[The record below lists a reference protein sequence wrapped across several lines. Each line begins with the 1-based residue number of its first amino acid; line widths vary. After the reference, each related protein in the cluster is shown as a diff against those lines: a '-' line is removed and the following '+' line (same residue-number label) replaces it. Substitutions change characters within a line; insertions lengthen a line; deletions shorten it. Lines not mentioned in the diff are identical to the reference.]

1 MKHRIVLLA
10 AGGALLAVVVFVTGW
25 LGGQWLEGRRQT
37 VLNTSLVVRQVQTLS
52 EYVTV
57 KYVLERVVVLED
69 AKWYG
74 ENRLLLLAHGVVKAG
89 IDFSALQP
97 DDVVIRERTIT
108 LNLPEPRITD
118 AYLDEKK
125 TQVIE
130 RTTGLLR
137 EFDKDLEQHARRG
150 AVADLRTA
158 ARANGILKDARERA
172 EFQLRTVLLHLGFE
186 EVRFERPTATEL
198 PPPVLLPP
206 AELAP
211 APPLKTP

>member
-10 AGGALLAVVVFVTGW
+10 AGGALLAVVVFVLGW
-25 LGGQWLEGRRQT
+25 LGGQWQEGRRQT
-37 VLNTSLVVRQVQTLS
+37 LLNTSLVIRQVQTLS
-52 EYVTV
+52 EFVTV
-57 KYVLERVVVLED
+57 KYVLERVVILED
-69 AKWYG
+69 ARWYG

-89 IDFSALQP
+89 IDFSALEP

-108 LNLPEPRITD
+108 LSLPEPRITD

-150 AVADLRTA
+150 AVADLRTG

-172 EFQLRTVLLHLGFE
+172 EFQLRTLLLHLGFQ
-186 EVRFERPTATEL
+186 EVRFERPNAVEL

-206 AELAP
+206 AEPAP
-211 APPLKTP
+211 APTLKTP

>member
-1 MKHRIVLLA
+1 VKHRIVLLA

-89 IDFSALQP
+89 IDFSALEP
-97 DDVVIRERTIT
+97 DDVVIRERTII

-130 RTTGLLR
+130 RTTGILR

-186 EVRFERPTATEL
+186 DVRFERPTATEL

-211 APPLKTP
+211 EPPVKTP